1 MKKVK
6 KAIATSAIILAVG
19 ATSLI
24 PTQSFASE
32 ASTQV
37 SQSVP
42 KGIQKA
48 QALNKSLEQKELK
61 KHLDRNGRMRIQP
74 HVPIVIKFD
83 DGSKIKYEV
92 EAYDTPNSPKVNT
105 KSGVSAESTMTASAV
120 RYKTYTVKKTYFY
133 GVANFQVKLYTDV
146 KHSGRYVYVQRKYDG
161 FNGTYAKWWGNK
173 TRTLDSTGYNS
184 DYATTEAYGYYS
196 LDAPGAGNYFNGSY
210 RIRADIDPAGAVYLR
225 VID

>member
-1 MKKVK
+1 MATT
-6 KAIATSAIILAVG
+6 AIVMAVG
-19 ATSLI
+19 ATSLL

-32 ASTQV
+32 TQTQASQ
-37 SQSVP
+37 
-42 KGIQKA
+42 KAIQKA
-48 QALNKSLEQKELK
+48 QALNPKLEQKALN
-61 KHLDRNGRMRIQP
+61 KHLDQKGRMRIQP
-74 HVPIVIKFD
+74 NKPIVVKFD
-83 DGSKIKYEV
+83 DGSSVKYEL
-92 EAYDTPNSPKVNT
+92 EERTTPNAPKASVKN
-105 KSGVSAESTMTASAV
+105 GVSSADYQASAV

>member
-1 MKKVK
+1 MKSFKKVF
-6 KAIATSAIILAVG
+6 ATTAVALAVG
-19 ATSLI
+19 TTALI

-32 ASTQV
+32 KPAQATQAI
-37 SQSVP
+37 
-42 KGIQKA
+42 KKA
-48 QALNKSLEQKELK
+48 QAFDQKLEQQQLK
-61 KHLDRNGRMRIQP
+61 KYLDRNGRMRIQP
-74 HVPIVIKFD
+74 TKPINIKFP
-83 DGSKIKYEV
+83 DGSRIEYAV
-92 EAYDTPNSPKVNT
+92 ESHDTPNAPKSVA
-105 KSGVSAESTMTASAV
+105 KSGVSAESYSASAV

>member
-1 MKKVK
+1 MKKLKRVMATT
-6 KAIATSAIILAVG
+6 AIVMAVG
-19 ATSLI
+19 ATSLL

-32 ASTQV
+32 TQT
-37 SQSVP
+37 QAVP
-42 KGIQKA
+42 KAVQKSQA
-48 QALNKSLEQKELK
+48 FDKKLEQKALNKYLDQK
-61 KHLDRNGRMRIQP
+61 GRMRIQP
-74 HVPIVIKFD
+74 HIPIVIKFD
-83 DGSKIKYEV
+83 DGSKIKYEL
-92 EAYDTPNSPKVNT
+92 EEYTTPNAPKASVKN
-105 KSGVSAESTMTASAV
+105 GVSSSDYQASAV
-120 RYKTYTVKKTYFY
+120 KYKTYTVKKSYFY
-133 GVANFQVKLYTDV
+133 GVANFTVKLYTDV